1 MVLEGLPA
9 EFHVQRQ
16 AHSIL
21 HLLIHTFVDPQ
32 IQGYAGTRRGAE
44 KEVINLTNLQ
54 NVERE
59 TYLFKL

>member
-9 EFHVQRQ
+9 EFRVQRQ

-21 HLLIHTFVDPQ
+21 HLLIHIFVDPQ
-32 IQGYAGTRRGAE
+32 IQGYTKTRRGAE

-54 NVERE
+54 NVKRE

>member
-21 HLLIHTFVDPQ
+21 RPLIHTFVDPQ
-32 IQGYAGTRRGAE
+32 IQGYARTHRGAE
-44 KEVINLTNLQ
+44 KEVINSTKLQ
-54 NVERE
+54 NVEP
-59 TYLFKL
+59 